1 MLWDF
6 FSPGRSLRHNKSFF
20 WTFCSLPRE
29 GEHLNIFSLA
39 LPFQFLKHKFLA
51 NRISEMNGSKE
62 PQYNNKQTGK
72 EEKDLEY

>member
-1 MLWDF
+1 M
-6 FSPGRSLRHNKSFF
+6 
-20 WTFCSLPRE
+20 PRE